1 MAATAP
7 AATSPSPLS
16 RSEQREQ
23 TRARILDAALAII
36 VDEGMRS
43 IRHRAVAER
52 AGVSLGSTTYHFSSI
67 EELIISAFEHWRAG
81 KTMEDNPYYRDIVGL
96 LGPWEGTVVP
106 PSRRKDVADEILQAS
121 VAYIYDQLTGT
132 RDDRI
137 IEMAFYHE
145 SMRYASLRAV
155 VASMWQVQISFLEQ
169 VHFMMGSTQ
178 PEADAMITSSLF
190 RQLEQSA
197 LMSGTTDVDINKIH
211 RDLSR
216 HMSLCFNAALPKE

>member
-1 MAATAP
+1 M
-7 AATSPSPLS
+7 S

-23 TRARILDAALAII
+23 TRARILQAALDII
-36 VDEGMRS
+36 VAEGMRS

-67 EELIISAFEHWRAG
+67 EELIISAFEYWRAG
-81 KTMEDNPYYRDIVGL
+81 KTMEDNPYYRDIVSL
-96 LGPWEGTVVP
+96 LSPWEGTVVP
-106 PSRRKDVADEILQAS
+106 VSRRKEVAQQVLQAS
-121 VAYIYDQLTGT
+121 VAYICDQLTGT

-145 SMRYASLRAV
+145 SMRYASLRGL

-169 VHFMMGSTQ
+169 VHTMMGSTQ
-178 PEADAMITSSLF
+178 PDADAMITSSLF

-197 LMSGTTDVDINKIH
+197 LMSGTSDIDIDKIR

-216 HMSLCFNAALPKE
+216 HMSLCFNEALSTE